1 MPRPR
6 FLTRQQAKEFLPA
19 RQRRVNV
26 VCFQVQRTE
35 DGGCRGGSM
44 AGPQIRAAYA
54 RAGRQIPPE
63 DLRPLGDVLF
73 VVPGRVDDPLPPA
86 GAWFPTFDR

>member
-1 MPRPR
+1 
-6 FLTRQQAKEFLPA
+6 
-19 RQRRVNV
+19 
-26 VCFQVQRTE
+26 
-35 DGGCRGGSM
+35 M